1 MTAAA
6 APSVRRPGR
15 RALFPEAL
23 PDPEGEAAAAIASLR
38 FTVTL
43 ADRSKTIDL
52 TMLAGRKALART
64 FAGALWRACQV
75 GGPAGSISILTMSS
89 FPARTAVVST
99 AFGDGRSYARVVADG
114 LESTD
119 PVELA
124 GPESVEDLLLLL
136 LMESDTPRHASH

>member
-1 MTAAA
+1 MTAATSA
-6 APSVRRPGR
+6 SVRRPGR

-64 FAGALWRACQV
+64 FAGALWRA
-75 GGPAGSISILTMSS
+75 
-89 FPARTAVVST
+89 
-99 AFGDGRSYARVVADG
+99 
-114 LESTD
+114 
-119 PVELA
+119 
-124 GPESVEDLLLLL
+124 
-136 LMESDTPRHASH
+136 